1 MNLIEQADNIT
12 SMQIPGI
19 IGETCKSWDKYSSQ
33 DVVLEIDSGL

>member
-19 IGETCKSWDKYSSQ
+19 IDETCKSWEKYSSQ
-33 DVVLEIDSGL
+33 DVVEQIDSGL